1 MANKC
6 LELGYFPEPGRWR
19 QSRGRLRQRVVA
31 GVETQ
36 LRALGCPVNLHGL
49 VRGYLRDREVVVKYA
64 GGECRKGTS
73 KGCIQVGF
81 VDRGGGQPRLAR
93 VHCWGVRNKL
103 RFAPSK
109 TNSMVLTKKLKY
121 DDPVVHMNGERIS
134 SVGEI
139 RLLGL
144 TIDKKLTFIPHVAK
158 ACKKA
163 TNIYKGLAR
172 AAKATWGLSPE
183 IVRTIYITVIEPI
196 VLYASCAW
204 APATRKLGVRKMLD
218 AVQRSVALKACR
230 AHRTVSCIPRSSSRG
245 CSPDIR
251 LERPVY
257 FGDLPHPAHVPEIGY
272 ESVEDLD
279 PQTVDRL
286 AVVGPRIFTDGSRI
300 EGKVGAALTEWRDG
314 RETWYSTLRLDPFCT
329 VFQAEMVALQ
339 RAIRRVKN
347 GKDGLVN
354 IFSDSRSSLEVLAGP
369 KTITLWPM
377 KLARH
382 LRSCATFGR
391 LRRERAAAR
400 ARPESGRR
408 RRRQRVAAHRRRQ
421 RLSPG
426 TAGKMRP

>member
-1 MANKC
+1 
-6 LELGYFPEPGRWR
+6 
-19 QSRGRLRQRVVA
+19 
-31 GVETQ
+31 
-36 LRALGCPVNLHGL
+36 
-49 VRGYLRDREVVVKYA
+49 
-64 GGECRKGTS
+64 
-73 KGCIQVGF
+73 
-81 VDRGGGQPRLAR
+81 
-93 VHCWGVRNKL
+93 
-103 RFAPSK
+103 
-109 TNSMVLTKKLKY
+109 
-121 DDPVVHMNGERIS
+121 MNGERIS

-139 RLLGL
+139 RLGL

-230 AHRTVSCIPRSSSRG
+230 AHRTVSLHSALILARLLPL
-245 CSPDIR
+245 DIR
-251 LERPVY
+251 VREVAWLYEVKRGKDLGDTFVDRELERPVY

-369 KTITLWPM
+369 KTYHPLAHEARRDISEIVAEGRAVRAHAGIAGNERADE
-377 KLARH
+377 LAR
-382 LRSCATFGR
+382 
-391 LRRERAAAR
+391 RAALTKKTAADYDRFPLSYAKRVIR
-400 ARPESGRR
+400 AASLEEWQERYAEGGTGEITKCFFPEWNKRTGSSENGNDVPLGANPYGTW
-408 RRRQRVAAHRRRQ
+408 RV
-421 RLSPG
+421 LTVP
-426 TAGKMRP
+426 T